1 MDTSAINSNGPQHT
15 REEGVLVLA
24 LRWTPLLL
32 LLAVVAVG
40 YYSFSTRRALE
51 ERLANVER
59 ASGDRVA
66 EAATLRGDTDA
77 LRQRLDA
84 LDSRFSETSQQLKA
98 TEAST
103 KNLGRADARL
113 ARGVATNAEGITAMK
128 EETAGQVA
136 MVDKKVGAVSTQV
149 QGIATRVES
158 TRADVTANRLA
169 LTQKATELSGQ
180 IGKNAA
186 ALAELRRRGEQDIF
200 EFDIQKSGG
209 NDVARVGD
217 VRIQVTK
224 ADERRARYN
233 VVLYVDDRRVE
244 KKDLLMNEPLQFLV
258 GKDRLRY
265 ELVVTDVDHDRI
277 RGYVSAPKEQTRAVA
292 LAVTEP

>member
-1 MDTSAINSNGPQHT
+1 MDTSAMNSNGQQHA
-15 REEGVLVLA
+15 RDEGVLALA

-32 LLAVVAVG
+32 LLAVVAIG
-40 YYSFSTRRALE
+40 YYSSSTRRALE

-66 EAATLRGDTDA
+66 EATTLRSDTDA
-77 LRQRLDA
+77 LRQRLDT

-98 TEAST
+98 TEAT
-103 KNLGRADARL
+103 ATNLRRADERL

-128 EETAGQVA
+128 EGTAGQVA
-136 MVDKKVGAVSTQV
+136 IVDKKVGTVSAQV
-149 QGIATRVES
+149 QEIATRVDS

-186 ALAELRRRGEQDIF
+186 ALAELRRKGEQDVF

-277 RGYVSAPKEQTRAVA
+277 RGYVSAPKERAQAVA